1 MPGNCAFG
9 YLYKEGD
16 IVGWGFG
23 GSREESQEQCAERCE
38 NTNGCNSYQYS
49 VSAAGNNCA
58 IHTGGE
64 TEIHGRTYRDFFMCF
79 KTGIGFLLLIITQA
93 IWK

>member
-1 MPGNCAFG
+1 MPSKCSSG
-9 YLYKEGD
+9 YQFKEGD
-16 IVGWGFG
+16 IAGWGFG
-23 GSREESQEQCAERCE
+23 GSREGSNEQCADRCG

-49 VSAAGNNCA
+49 DSADGNNCA

-64 TEIHGRTYRDFFMCF
+64 KEIQGRTYRDFFMCF